1 MHQSQLDKSVDS
13 KVLQDNLLV
22 VSLVVSIAKQTLTL
36 CQLPEDF
43 DQSEIVSSNDLDGV
57 SAIKVF
63 KVSTAKNG
71 INNMEGTGGTPLGHH
86 IIADKIGTTMPINS
100 VFVGRVPTGEIYSDT
115 LGQQNPTKD
124 WILSRILWLKGC
136 EDGVN
141 LGKNKKGCCDTYE
154 RYIYIHGT
162 PDTELMGEPLSHGC
176 IRMRNNDIVWLFEQ
190 VKEGTSVHILE
201 E

>member
-1 MHQSQLDKSVDS
+1 MHQNQSDKPVNSNVE
-13 KVLQDNLLV
+13 QDKL
-22 VSLVVSIAKQTLTL
+22 LVVSIAKQTLTL
-36 CQLPEDF
+36 VQLPKKF
-43 DQSEIVSSNDLDGV
+43 KQSKIDNSNDINSV
-57 SAIKVF
+57 SIIKVF

-115 LGQQNPTKD
+115 LGQQNPDRD
-124 WILSRILWLKGC
+124 WILSRILWLRGC
-136 EDGVN
+136 EVGVN
-141 LGKNKKGCCDTYE
+141 LGNNEKGCCDTYE

-162 PDTELMGEPLSHGC
+162 PDTEPMGEPLSHGC
-176 IRMRNNDIVWLFEQ
+176 IRMRNEDIVWLFEQ
-190 VKEGTSVHILE
+190 VTEGTSVYIVE